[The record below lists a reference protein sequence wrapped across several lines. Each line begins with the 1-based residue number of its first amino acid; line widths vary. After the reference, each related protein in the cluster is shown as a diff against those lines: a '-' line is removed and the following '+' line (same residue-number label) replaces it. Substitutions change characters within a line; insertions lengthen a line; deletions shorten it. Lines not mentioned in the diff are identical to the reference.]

1 GPAELS
7 DFDYGAKLT
16 EITLLGVLSLRMGG
30 DKIDWDNR
38 NMKAEGL
45 QEADSI
51 IREPVR
57 TGWEME

>member
-1 GPAELS
+1 M
-7 DFDYGAKLT
+7 
-16 EITLLGVLSLRMGG
+16 LGVLSLRMGG
-30 DKIDWDNR
+30 AKIDWDNR

-51 IREPVR
+51 MREPVR